1 MKRFVICLDGT
12 WNNASKEKE
21 RTDGSKVFRPTNVLK
36 MARAT
41 EKFDENGVLQITYYD
56 AGVGA
61 MNRAPN
67 FRTKV
72 VRFMDNKLGGGW
84 GAGFEVNIEEA
95 YTFLANNYD
104 QGDEIFIFGFS
115 RGASQARSLCTLI
128 EWAGGFP
135 AKSDVYYVPKIFTA
149 FLEAQG
155 EGDATALINGI
166 NEGKSKKKKPLEPF
180 LVPNITFL
188 GIWDTVLAL
197 GSRIQA
203 RNGSSKKEY
212 HFHTPSTPPA
222 TVTTIRHGLAIDE
235 RRHDFQPEI
244 FSGNGTCEDFEQRWF
259 VGVHSNVGGGLMN
272 DSLANCA
279 LRWMC
284 KQAKAHGLA
293 LNDNYLKFYRGYG
306 AGEASEKTNFYK
318 VGDALMRPIRG
329 FRGIRQMAKV
339 PNSRLDKSVLDR
351 LNADPADKNNDLE
364 EAYRPE
370 NLLAYLAANPNYDSE
385 LSPDLL
391 ETIIQLRKKGVS

>member
-12 WNNASKEKE
+12 WNNASKENE
-21 RTDGSKVFRPTNVLK
+21 RDDGSKVYRPTNVLK

-41 EKFDENGVLQITYYD
+41 EKFDKNGVLQITYYD

-67 FRTKV
+67 FRTKM
-72 VRFMDNKLGGGW
+72 VRFFDNKLGGGW

-104 QGDEIFIFGFS
+104 RDDEVFVFGFS

-135 AKSDVYYVPKIFTA
+135 AKSDVYYLPRIFST
-149 FLEAQG
+149 FLEAQSQ
-155 EGDATALINGI
+155 GDVSAMIAGI
-166 NEGKSKKKKPLEPF
+166 NERRHNRNDLPLEPF
-180 LVPNITFL
+180 LVPKMAFL
-188 GIWDTVLAL
+188 GVWDTVLAL

-203 RNGSSKKEY
+203 SEGSSAKSY
-212 HFHTPSTPPA
+212 QFHTPSTPPR
-222 TVTTIRHGLAIDE
+222 TITTIRHALAIDE

-244 FSGNGTCEDFEQRWF
+244 FSGSGECQDFEQRWF
-259 VGVHSNVGGGLMN
+259 AGVHSNVGGGLMD

-279 LRWMC
+279 LHWMC
-284 KQAKAHGLA
+284 EQAAARGLA
-293 LNDNYLKFYRGYG
+293 LNTDYLSHYRQYA
-306 AGEASEKTNFYK
+306 AGKASEKTNFYK
-318 VGDALMRPIRG
+318 VGDAIMRPVRG
-329 FRGIRQMAKV
+329 FHGIRELARVPGAKI
-339 PNSRLDKSVLDR
+339 DKSVLDR
-351 LNADPADKNNDLE
+351 LNADPAEHKNLG

-370 NLLAYLAANPNYDSE
+370 NLLAYLAANPDYDSE
-385 LSPDLL
+385 LNPELL
-391 ETIIQLRKKGVS
+391 AAITQIRKQGAT